1 MSETETTKPL
11 EGRVALVTG
20 ASRGIGRAAALR
32 FAREGAHVILTART
46 QGALEELDDEIAA
59 FGGSAS
65 LVPADLTDYDVID
78 KMGGAVY
85 ERFKRLDVL
94 LGNAGVLGALS
105 PLCYIDPALW
115 EKTLALD
122 VTVNW
127 RLIRSFD
134 PLLRASDSGRVIF
147 VTSSQAH
154 EHKAYWGLHAAGKAA
169 LEALALTYAHEV
181 ANEAVRVNLVDPG
194 PTRTGFRAKAFPGED
209 PESVK
214 PPEALTDIFL
224 ELALA
229 SCTRNGEIIKADE
242 G

>member
-1 MSETETTKPL
+1 MTETQAAKPL

-20 ASRGIGRAAALR
+20 ASRGIGRAVALR

-59 FGGSAS
+59 FNGSAS

-78 KMGGAVY
+78 KMGGAIY
-85 ERFKRLDVL
+85 ERFGKLDVL
-94 LGNAGVLGALS
+94 IGNAGVLGALS

-134 PLLRASDSGRVIF
+134 PLLRASGSGRVVF
-147 VTSSQAH
+147 VTSSFARQR
-154 EHKAYWGLHAAGKAA
+154 KAYWGLHAAGKAA
-169 LEALALTYAHEV
+169 LESLALTYAHEV

-209 PESVK
+209 PETVK

-224 ELALA
+224 ELALP
-229 SCTRNGEIIKADE
+229 SCARNGEIVKAYE